1 MVKYSN
7 IRANFLI
14 KGLRWRTSCPL
25 LFITAVFISL
35 TSFYYPKAL
44 KRYQLS
50 GFAQGTTWQMNYYA
64 SDSII
69 VKSSIDSIL
78 FEIDNSMSLYKPNS
92 LITQFNKSVKGVKL
106 DSHFKKVMEKSFSIN
121 KETNGVFDVTVKPL
135 VKAWGFGPEASNK
148 TPAAAEIINA
158 LGCVGSGKLKLKS
171 DSLIK
176 FKPCVEVDLNGI
188 AQGYTVDVLS
198 EFLEM
203 HGINNYLVELG
214 GEIRVKGLKTDG
226 SRFKIGIESPEEN
239 ENSSM
244 KKIITVNDGA
254 ITTSGNYRQY
264 KTQGNK
270 KISHLINSQTGFP
283 IDNEMISVTVWA
295 RDAIT
300 ADGFDNV
307 FMNFGVNKALSFL
320 ESRKDMAAYFIYLK
334 EDRSIADTASAGFY
348 KFFNN

>member
-1 MVKYSN
+1 M
-7 IRANFLI
+7 R
-14 KGLRWRTSCPL
+14 GLRWRNNSWI
-25 LFITAVFISL
+25 LFITVVSASL
-35 TSFYYPKAL
+35 TSFYYPQPL
-44 KRYQLS
+44 RRYQLS
-50 GFAQGTTWQMNYYA
+50 GFAQGTTWQLNYYA
-64 SDSII
+64 SDSAI
-69 VKSSIDSIL
+69 KKNSIDSIL
-78 FEIDNSMSLYKPNS
+78 LEIDNSMSLYKPNS
-92 LITQFNKSVKGVKL
+92 LITQFNKSIKGVKL

-121 KETNGVFDVTVKPL
+121 TETNGVFDVTVKPL
-135 VKAWGFGPEASNK
+135 VEKWGFGPKASNK

-158 LGCVGSGKLKLKS
+158 LGCVGSGKLKLKG

-198 EFLEM
+198 DFLEM
-203 HGINNYLVELG
+203 HGIKNYLVELG
-214 GEIRVKGLKTDG
+214 GEIRAKGLKTDG

-244 KKIITVNDGA
+244 KKVITVNDGA

-270 KISHLINSQTGFP
+270 KISHLINSQTGYP
-283 IDNEMISVTVWA
+283 IDNEVISVTVWA

-307 FMNFGVNKALSFL
+307 FMNFGVKKSLSFL
-320 ESRKDMAAYFIYLK
+320 ESRTDMAAYFIYLK
-334 EDRSIADTASAGFY
+334 EDKSIADTASTGFY